1 MLGKFQLPVPMK
13 QEWTTALATLL
24 DNCLHY
30 CMLGIYI
37 SNYSCVDGAVIMNNT
52 ILYPKTQTTYGNK
65 AEIFQPKIGCLSD
78 FNKKNRNCLLI
89 SDFANA
95 KKKLT
100 LSMSAFRNATE
111 RLERERRF
119 QRLEIDDNK

>member
-1 MLGKFQLPVPMK
+1 
-13 QEWTTALATLL
+13 
-24 DNCLHY
+24 
-30 CMLGIYI
+30 
-37 SNYSCVDGAVIMNNT
+37 MNNT

-100 LSMSAFRNATE
+100 PRQEQTGQVKYTVHISAFRNTK
-111 RLERERRF
+111 ERERKA
-119 QRLEIDDNK
+119 I